1 MGDKYYVSEERLAE
15 LKTELET
22 LKTKTRLEIA
32 DALKRAKEYGDLS
45 ENAEYAQAREEQTR
59 VETRI
64 FELEDFVKKAVVIK
78 GTVGGDTVRVG
89 SRVTV
94 KRDGKDATVYAI
106 VGSTE
111 ANPQEGKI
119 SNESPIGKAFLG
131 KKVGDSVEVTTPGGK
146 ATYQVT
152 KIE

>member
-64 FELEDFVKKAVVIK
+64 FELEDFTKKAVVIK
-78 GTVGGDTVRVG
+78 GLAGGDTVRVG

-94 KRDGKDATVYAI
+94 KRDGNESIYAI
-106 VGSTE
+106 VGSSE

-131 KKVGDSVEVTTPGGK
+131 KKVGDSVEVTTPAGK
-146 ATYQVT
+146 AAYQVT

>member
-22 LKTKTRLEIA
+22 LKTKTRLDIA

-64 FELEDFVKKAVVIK
+64 FELEEFVKKAVVIK

-89 SRVTV
+89 SRVTLQ
-94 KRDGKDATVYAI
+94 RDGKESTYAI
-106 VGSTE
+106 VGSSE

-131 KKVGDSVEVTTPGGK
+131 KKIGDSVEVTTPAGT

>member
-15 LKTELET
+15 LKAELET

-64 FELEDFVKKAVVIK
+64 FELEEFVKKAVVIK
-78 GTVGGDTVRVG
+78 GSVGGDTVRVG
-89 SRVTV
+89 SRVTTE
-94 KRDGKDATVYAI
+94 RDGKESVYTI

-131 KKVGDSVEVTTPGGK
+131 KKVGDSVEVTTPAGK
-146 ATYQVT
+146 AVYQVT

>member
-1 MGDKYYVSEERLAE
+1 MAEKYYVSEERLAE

-64 FELEDFVKKAVVIK
+64 FELEDFIKKAVVIK
-78 GTVGGDTVRVG
+78 GSVGGDTVRVG
-89 SRVTV
+89 SRVTAQ
-94 KRDGKDATVYAI
+94 RDGKETTYAI

-131 KKVGDSVEVTTPGGK
+131 KKVGDSVEVTTPAGK